1 MVKRTHTAALTLNV
15 AVVSI
20 AEELLDCVQSML
32 NGCNQANQNYVIDN
46 KFP

>member
-20 AEELLDCVQSML
+20 AEELLDCVQAML